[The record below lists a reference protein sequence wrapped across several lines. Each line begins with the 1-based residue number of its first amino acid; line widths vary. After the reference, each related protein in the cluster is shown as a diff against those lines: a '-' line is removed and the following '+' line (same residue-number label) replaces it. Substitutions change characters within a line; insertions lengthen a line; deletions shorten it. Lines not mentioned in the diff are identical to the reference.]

1 MVALKQL
8 TVLAAFIVAA
18 ALLPAEPARALT
30 ATAHPDL
37 LGSERL
43 APVQA
48 VGQHR
53 CHGYRNGRRIIAIAC
68 PGATASRSGGP
79 APLGRRRP
87 TVTTSPGADS
97 SLARIVRRSNS

>member
-53 CHGYRNGRRIIAIAC
+53 CHGYRKPERRARSFGTSQTYGYYKPWRGFEPCANC
-68 PGATASRSGGP
+68 PAFK
-79 APLGRRRP
+79 
-87 TVTTSPGADS
+87 
-97 SLARIVRRSNS
+97 

>member
-8 TVLAAFIVAA
+8 TVLAVFIVAA

-30 ATAHPDL
+30 ATDPDL

-53 CHGYRNGRRIIAIAC
+53 CYGYRNGRRAYRHC
-68 PGATASRSGGP
+68 ASRVYHKP
-79 APLGRRRP
+79 QRRP
-87 TVTTSPGADS
+87 GSFGTSQTYDYYKPWRGFEPCANCP
-97 SLARIVRRSNS
+97 AFK

>member
-53 CHGYRNGRRIIAIAC
+53 CHGYRNGRRAYRHWV
-68 PGATASRSGGP
+68 SRGYRK
-79 APLGRRRP
+79 AERRP
-87 TVTTSPGADS
+87 GSFGTQTYGYYKPWRGFEPCANCP
-97 SLARIVRRSNS
+97 AFK

>member
-53 CHGYRNGRRIIAIAC
+53 CHGYRNGRRAYRHC
-68 PGATASRSGGP
+68 VSRGYRKP
-79 APLGRRRP
+79 ERRP
-87 TVTTSPGADS
+87 GSLGTSQTYGYYKPWRGFEPCANCP
-97 SLARIVRRSNS
+97 AFK

>member
-18 ALLPAEPARALT
+18 ALLPDKPARALT

-53 CHGYRNGRRIIAIAC
+53 CHGHRNGRRAC
-68 PGATASRSGGP
+68 RHCASRGYRKP
-79 APLGRRRP
+79 EARP
-87 TVTTSPGADS
+87 SSFGS
-97 SLARIVRRSNS
+97 SLTYGYYKPWRGFEPCANCPAFK